1 MEVSESLSRRD
12 KSLQLVNKD
21 IRPLSFK
28 DKLKG
33 GCEDIETLEEVIDL
47 ERDLER
53 YQKDTLRKIRP
64 QQIYQMGWFEN
75 KNGLYRISR
84 EVELSVL
91 TEPVLLRIVSKQFEN
106 ALKYSGY
113 KYIHQGM
120 YIIGIKGMTRKKLGT
135 KVLITLLDKRWDSIN
150 KAALGFLE
158 GDMNENMLITY
169 IAPDLIMPVKEFID
183 KMAFGFQTKGYE
195 EFKGTNLLVS
205 IEFIGRL
212 TNRSGTRYK
221 VNVNNVV
228 ESMQSKGI
236 KFMSPLKISSAEGA
250 GEEWNISSLIEP
262 KILKQP
268 KDYISYENNRGLTSI
283 RFVDYKE
290 QSLDDLEAS
299 SSEAKLEENRRHSI
313 CEFMEKLDID
323 NEINHYKQKLS
334 KIHDEYKTSMICK
347 WAAIRERELYFRRE
361 ICRLENIKKDREL
374 NAKKFSIPI
383 KKNDLVSK
391 QIDNR
396 VREVQKDLEHSKDKI
411 NDIVDNDISEDE

>member
-1 MEVSESLSRRD
+1 
-12 KSLQLVNKD
+12 
-21 IRPLSFK
+21 
-28 DKLKG
+28 
-33 GCEDIETLEEVIDL
+33 
-47 ERDLER
+47 
-53 YQKDTLRKIRP
+53 
-64 QQIYQMGWFEN
+64 
-75 KNGLYRISR
+75 
-84 EVELSVL
+84 
-91 TEPVLLRIVSKQFEN
+91 
-106 ALKYSGY
+106 
-113 KYIHQGM
+113 
-120 YIIGIKGMTRKKLGT
+120 
-135 KVLITLLDKRWDSIN
+135 
-150 KAALGFLE
+150 
-158 GDMNENMLITY
+158 MNENMLITY
-169 IAPDLIMPVKEFID
+169 IAPDLIMLVKEFID

-195 EFKGTNLLVS
+195 DFKGTNLLVS

-236 KFMSPLKISSAEGA
+236 KFMSPLKISSEERA

-323 NEINHYKQKLS
+323 NEINHYKQKLT

-396 VREVQKDLEHSKDKI
+396 VREVQKELEHSKDKI
-411 NDIVDNDISEDE
+411 NDIEDNDISEDEQWEINNKLLLESYEEEDEDTIEICSNNSITIINPLENKELPKNNAIEAMEIDPSTSKRRRGPEIKKEGESERPTRKPGTWPPEKEESAYRYIPGQYKHKGSKRREFEKMV

>member
-1 MEVSESLSRRD
+1 
-12 KSLQLVNKD
+12 
-21 IRPLSFK
+21 
-28 DKLKG
+28 
-33 GCEDIETLEEVIDL
+33 
-47 ERDLER
+47 
-53 YQKDTLRKIRP
+53 
-64 QQIYQMGWFEN
+64 MGWFEN

-236 KFMSPLKISSAEGA
+236 KFMSPLKISSEERA
-250 GEEWNISSLIEP
+250 GEKWNISSLIEP

-268 KDYISYENNRGLTSI
+268 KDYISYENNRGMTSI

-299 SSEAKLEENRRHSI
+299 SSEAKLEEN
-313 CEFMEKLDID
+313 
-323 NEINHYKQKLS
+323 
-334 KIHDEYKTSMICK
+334 
-347 WAAIRERELYFRRE
+347 
-361 ICRLENIKKDREL
+361 
-374 NAKKFSIPI
+374 
-383 KKNDLVSK
+383 
-391 QIDNR
+391 
-396 VREVQKDLEHSKDKI
+396 
-411 NDIVDNDISEDE
+411 